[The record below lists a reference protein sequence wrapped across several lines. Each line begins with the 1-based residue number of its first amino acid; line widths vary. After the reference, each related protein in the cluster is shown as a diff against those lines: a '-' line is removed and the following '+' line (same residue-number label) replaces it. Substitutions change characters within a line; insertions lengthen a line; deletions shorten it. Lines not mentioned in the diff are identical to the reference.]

1 MANIEEIWY
10 WIIGAEEKLPDN
22 VIGYNINEEITK
34 DASNVINANNQTTT
48 GMAEL
53 IYWVNA
59 PKILA
64 KTSVIW
70 ADWWGWGG
78 WWISTSILEL
88 STSSKA
94 QTWSLSTFNT
104 LDSSTL
110 ASDITVSS
118 WEITSSTWWTYLVS
132 FNIDTHNANVTSF
145 DFICRNFWDYSYVVY
160 TNQSWKNGS
169 FMWLTKLNANDYIRC
184 SIEPYWYSC
193 APTLSITMVR
203 LW

>member
-1 MANIEEIWY
+1 MAKIEEIWY
-10 WIIGAEEKLPDN
+10 WIIGAEEKLPNN
-22 VIGYNINEEITK
+22 VIDYNINKEITK
-34 DASNVINANNQTTT
+34 DASNVVNANNQTTT
-48 GMAEL
+48 GMATV
-53 IYWVNA
+53 IPWVNA

-70 ADWWGWGG
+70 ADWWGWE

-88 STSSKA
+88 STSERA

-145 DFICRNFWDYSYVVY
+145 DFMCRNFWDYSYVVY

-169 FMWLTKLNANDYIRC
+169 LMWLTKMNANDYIKC
-184 SIEPYWYSC
+184 YIEPYWNSC
-193 APTLSITMVR
+193 SPTVSITMVR
-203 LW
+203 LG